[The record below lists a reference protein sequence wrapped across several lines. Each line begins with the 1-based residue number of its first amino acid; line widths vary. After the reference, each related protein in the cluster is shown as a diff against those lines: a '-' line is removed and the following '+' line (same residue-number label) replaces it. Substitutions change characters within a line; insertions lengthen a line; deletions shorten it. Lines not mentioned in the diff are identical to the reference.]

1 MTLWESILLGI
12 ALCFDTLAV
21 STTCAIKSRIATRR
35 ALLMALVFGI
45 FQGGFPLLGALI
57 GSAAERLVS
66 SIDHWVAFGLLLL
79 VGGKM
84 IIDAIRNKQDE
95 GDFDITSFGVIIT
108 LAIATS
114 IDAFVVGIG
123 FGLHSELAESFFTCL
138 IIGIVTFAAA
148 MIGIMIGRMKL
159 PFNERIAT
167 IIGGL
172 VLIGL
177 GTKTLI
183 EHLGLLN

>member
-1 MTLWESILLGI
+1 
-12 ALCFDTLAV
+12 
-21 STTCAIKSRIATRR
+21 
-35 ALLMALVFGI
+35 
-45 FQGGFPLLGALI
+45 
-57 GSAAERLVS
+57 
-66 SIDHWVAFGLLLL
+66 
-79 VGGKM
+79 M

-95 GDFDITSFGVIIT
+95 DDFDITSFGVIIT

-138 IIGIVTFAAA
+138 IIGIVTFVAA